1 MFILKANQ
9 IWVADIISHKWL
21 IKRTNIKIKKN
32 EMIHY
37 SAWIQKSRIFH
48 FGGGILSDRISV
60 RFAVEINMHNCNQQ
74 RTELGKLSLCEVLG
88 VRKSD
93 GVEWLFFFT
102 NRNGLIAIDPAN
114 MKYMDAPQSLLHKI
128 RNNIPRPSNGID
140 QFSPD
145 DTAFYLLHNR
155 MGKRFVEIY
164 DVEENLLRKEI
175 CYEDIGGFA
184 LMNDYKIIAYNR
196 KTGTLYLHELRLQNN
211 ITIIQSGFFSGEPAF
226 YNSFP
231 ISFVV
236 DRLTSNYLFLALH
249 PNGDRFRIVVVNHK
263 NVIMAISNEQPI
275 LHKEWMTSEMLLVPS
290 GCLVSFF
297 VQKGQSEFRNNGVNS
312 YVYHIEFHREN
323 GQLVFEKYSR
333 D

>member
-1 MFILKANQ
+1 MRA
-9 IWVADIISHKWL
+9 
-21 IKRTNIKIKKN
+21 
-32 EMIHY
+32 
-37 SAWIQKSRIFH
+37 
-48 FGGGILSDRISV
+48 
-60 RFAVEINMHNCNQQ
+60 
-74 RTELGKLSLCEVLG
+74 
-88 VRKSD
+88 
-93 GVEWLFFFT
+93 
-102 NRNGLIAIDPAN
+102 
-114 MKYMDAPQSLLHKI
+114 
-128 RNNIPRPSNGID
+128 
-140 QFSPD
+140 
-145 DTAFYLLHNR
+145 
-155 MGKRFVEIY
+155 
-164 DVEENLLRKEI
+164 
-175 CYEDIGGFA
+175 
-184 LMNDYKIIAYNR
+184 
-196 KTGTLYLHELRLQNN
+196 
-211 ITIIQSGFFSGEPAF
+211 AF

-297 VQKGQSEFRNNGVNS
+297 VQKGQSEFRDNGVNS